1 MLFPNNVSLHVLN
14 FIWAAPPRQK
24 SIKRHWR
31 QSGRHVCRGQS
42 CSPLKKNRRGV
53 KHAHCLCSSS
63 VHTEGGWWWFAVEN
77 HRHTRFLTD
86 GRPATTGS
94 GKLYFNTGIRKQT
107 RWEIFLCIVF
117 DQNVVRLLS
126 RSAGT
131 EREQLKFFLTHC
143 EIEMC
148 NLVFVYSC
156 LILIQYVDV
165 VSMRIVNTHLNH
177 VLDAARCGRFLRFS
191 TLDSDCFCS
200 IALSVLNSHPNPKAK
215 PSLSGKVLRIA
226 IL

>member
-1 MLFPNNVSLHVLN
+1 MKCLTLSSIPKSNRLLIICICKQVLPFLFFLEGHRFHKISNHRTVTRLDCASLLFSHNTNMLFPNNVSLHVLK

-94 GKLYFNTGIRKQT
+94 GKLYFNT
-107 RWEIFLCIVF
+107 
-117 DQNVVRLLS
+117 D
-126 RSAGT
+126 
-131 EREQLKFFLTHC
+131 
-143 EIEMC
+143 
-148 NLVFVYSC
+148 
-156 LILIQYVDV
+156 
-165 VSMRIVNTHLNH
+165 
-177 VLDAARCGRFLRFS
+177 
-191 TLDSDCFCS
+191 
-200 IALSVLNSHPNPKAK
+200 
-215 PSLSGKVLRIA
+215 
-226 IL
+226 